1 MRLRELH
8 INIKI
13 RILINFLQKVTQMAI
28 FPFMAIYF
36 STQFGLK
43 ISGILMVIVIIA
55 SLIASFYGGYLSDVK
70 GRKLVL
76 FRGELL
82 RFFSVLLMALCN
94 SPVFSNAELTFV
106 TFLFTNILIGLIT
119 PANEAILMD
128 VSTDKTRKMLYSI
141 NYWSINLSIAMGSL
155 IGSLFYA
162 DHFFELLLATAFTSL
177 ICCALIQVFIIE
189 THTFKSIPTKLS
201 FRDLFYGYFDV
212 LKDRIFLI
220 YLLAGTLMLGLEFQ
234 LTNYISVKLNTDFK
248 PFVLPFSHE
257 TKIDG
262 IQMLG
267 YLRIENTI
275 LVVVLGAIMLK
286 MMNNRKEQYVLYI
299 GSIIFALG
307 FSLLAW
313 SNNFYILL
321 IATFIFTIGE
331 LMYVP
336 IHQSLLATLIDEK
349 KRSQYI
355 AVNALR
361 LRGAMLIGSFFI
373 ILGDYVS
380 SSIISVLYA
389 FIGGISVGLY
399 TILYTNYQ
407 SKEKLNHKSVS

>member
-1 MRLRELH
+1 
-8 INIKI
+8 
-13 RILINFLQKVTQMAI
+13 
-28 FPFMAIYF
+28 
-36 STQFGLK
+36 
-43 ISGILMVIVIIA
+43 
-55 SLIASFYGGYLSDVK
+55 
-70 GRKLVL
+70 
-76 FRGELL
+76 
-82 RFFSVLLMALCN
+82 
-94 SPVFSNAELTFV
+94 
-106 TFLFTNILIGLIT
+106 
-119 PANEAILMD
+119 
-128 VSTDKTRKMLYSI
+128 
-141 NYWSINLSIAMGSL
+141 
-155 IGSLFYA
+155 
-162 DHFFELLLATAFTSL
+162 
-177 ICCALIQVFIIE
+177 
-189 THTFKSIPTKLS
+189 
-201 FRDLFYGYFDV
+201 
-212 LKDRIFLI
+212 
-220 YLLAGTLMLGLEFQ
+220 MLGLEFQ

-267 YLRIENTI
+267 YLRIENTV
-275 LVVVLGAIMLK
+275 LVVVLGAVMLK